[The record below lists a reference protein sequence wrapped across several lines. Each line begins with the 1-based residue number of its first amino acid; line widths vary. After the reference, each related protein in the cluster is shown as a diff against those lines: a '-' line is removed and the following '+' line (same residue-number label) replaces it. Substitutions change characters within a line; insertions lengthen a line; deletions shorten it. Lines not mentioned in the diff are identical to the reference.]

1 MERLTAHLVEWL
13 EAQVS
18 ASGGGGAVL
27 GLSGG
32 IDSAVVAA
40 LCVRAFADHTLGVIM
55 PCESDPA
62 DSADARLVAE
72 RFALPSCTVDLTTTL
87 HTFSA
92 SLAASCEQAPGD
104 ERATVANI
112 KARLR
117 MTTLYAFAN
126 HLGYRVIGTGNAS
139 ELAIGYF
146 TKYGDGGVDL
156 LPLGNL
162 TKTTVRE
169 LARHLGVP
177 QPVIDKPPS
186 AGLWS
191 GQTDEGEMGFSYE
204 ELDAYLGGARGP
216 HAADIA
222 RLVAGSAHKRATAAL
237 APAFPA
243 GQAASSA
250 PSAASPPA
258 SPSAPP
264 PPVR

>member
-1 MERLTAHLVEWL
+1 MERLTSHLVDWL
-13 EAQVS
+13 GQQVP
-18 ASGGGGAVL
+18 ASGGRGAVL

-40 LCVRAFADHTLGVIM
+40 LCKRAFADHALGLIM
-55 PCESDPA
+55 PCESDPSDA
-62 DSADARLVAE
+62 DDARLVAD
-72 RFALPSCTVDLTTTL
+72 RFGLTSCTVDLTPTL
-87 HTFSA
+87 HTFSGE
-92 SLAASCEQAPGD
+92 LRASCAAAPVD
-104 ERATVANI
+104 DRPTVANV

-126 HLGYRVIGTGNAS
+126 KLGYRVIGTGNKS

-146 TKYGDGGVDL
+146 TKHGDGGVDL

-177 QPVIDKPPS
+177 RPVIDKPPS

-216 HAADIA
+216 HADAIA
-222 RLVAGSAHKRATAAL
+222 RLIAGSAHKRATAAL
-237 APAFPA
+237 APAFDPA
-243 GQAASSA
+243 SGTSA
-250 PSAASPPA
+250 TPPA
-258 SPSAPP
+258 QPHA
-264 PPVR
+264 R